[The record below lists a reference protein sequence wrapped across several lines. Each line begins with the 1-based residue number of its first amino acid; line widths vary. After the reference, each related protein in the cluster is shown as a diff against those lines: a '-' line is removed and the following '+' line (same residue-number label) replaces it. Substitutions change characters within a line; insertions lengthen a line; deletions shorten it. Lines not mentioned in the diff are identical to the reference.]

1 MLLQAAVYD
10 IPGRLSPDAHPALRG
25 LFDVS
30 KYCDEYDTMY
40 YLIMHMLY
48 PELEWRA
55 TVEEA
60 LEDEFFAEF

>member
-1 MLLQAAVYD
+1 MYD

-30 KYCDEYDTMY
+30 SNCDEYDTMC
-40 YLIMHMLY
+40 YLLMQMLF

-60 LEDEFFAEF
+60 LEDEFFADV